1 MATPPRASEVVSRL
15 ADLARLSLPVAAST
29 LVIAV
34 GEIADRAFLGRWS
47 ANALA
52 ATLPGGML
60 ARVFTGVLV
69 GTVGYSA
76 ARISRFT
83 GVPATA
89 SLASDANEAENLSR
103 ARGASDATDA
113 ATTAFAQGLWLTL
126 FATPVFLVAAPV
138 GLALIDAAGHAEA
151 IRAHEQTYYLFNLAG
166 GALATLAA
174 ALGAWFVGCGQTGRV
189 ATAALVGC
197 GVNLLADP
205 LLIFGLGWG
214 VAGAGAAAVLAQTTT
229 CGVLAT
235 LLCRDFRAHGRTAAG
250 CLRFRRAEAT
260 RLLRMGLPVGLSSL
274 VGSTTFTAFVLALG
288 RLDAAALTVGNAC
301 FAVNNFFCTLLAAV
315 ETAIMIR
322 TGRAVGESNTD
333 EARRICRTGFAL
345 DALLFAVFFG
355 LVLMFPEFALNSFV
369 KDDDTTTRAAFAA
382 QGRVFLAILAVAG
395 VFRATQSAL
404 TGFLRGTGDTR
415 RIFVAQVI
423 ASLLV
428 WMPLVAGT
436 LAGGLPP
443 AVLFATFPL
452 QLAVNAA
459 ILAAPYSFT
468 MPKAS

>member
-1 MATPPRASEVVSRL
+1 MSRL

-76 ARISRFT
+76 AIVSRFT

-89 SLASDANEAENLSR
+89 SLASDTNEAENFSR
-103 ARGASDATDA
+103 ARGASDATEA

-214 VAGAGAAAVLAQTTT
+214 VAGAGAAAVLAQATT
-229 CGVLAT
+229 CGVLAA
-235 LLCRDFRAHGRTAAG
+235 LLCRDFQTHGRAAAG

-274 VGSTTFTAFVLALG
+274 IGSTTFTAFVLALG
-288 RLDAAALTVGNAC
+288 QLDAAALAVGNAC
-301 FAVNNFFCTLLAAV
+301 FAVNNFFYTLLAAV

-322 TGRAVGESNTD
+322 TGQALGKGDAD
-333 EARRICRTGFAL
+333 EARRSRRAGFAL
-345 DALLFAVFFG
+345 DAILFAVFFG
-355 LVLMFPEFALNSFV
+355 LVLVFPELALNPFV
-369 KDDDTTTRAAFAA
+369 KDGDTTTRAAFAA

-436 LAGGLPP
+436 FAGGLPP

>member
-1 MATPPRASEVVSRL
+1 MSRL
-15 ADLARLSLPVAAST
+15 ADLARLALPVAAST

-34 GEIADRAFLGRWS
+34 GEIADRAFLGHWS
-47 ANALA
+47 ADALA

-76 ARISRFT
+76 AIVSRFT
-83 GVPATA
+83 GATGKTHKGV
-89 SLASDANEAENLSR
+89 NEAESLSR
-103 ARGASDATDA
+103 ARCASGATDA
-113 ATTAFAQGLWLTL
+113 TTTAFAQGLWLTL
-126 FATPVFLVAAPV
+126 FAAPVFLVAAPV
-138 GLALIDAAGHAEA
+138 GLALINAAGHAEA

-174 ALGAWFVGCGQTGRV
+174 ALGAWFVGHGQTGRV

-214 VAGAGAAAVLAQTTT
+214 VAGAGAAAVLAQATT
-229 CGVLAT
+229 CGVLT
-235 LLCRDFRAHGRTAAG
+235 DLLCRDFRARGHAAG
-250 CLRFRRAEAT
+250 RLRFRRTEAAH
-260 RLLRMGLPVGLSSL
+260 LLRTGLPVGLSSL

-288 RLDAAALTVGNAC
+288 RLDSAALAVGNAC
-301 FAVNNFFCTLLAAV
+301 FAINNFFYTLLAAV

-322 TGRAVGESNTD
+322 TGQAVGEGHAD
-333 EARRICRTGFAL
+333 EARRIRRTGFEL

-355 LVLMFPEFALNSFV
+355 LVLASPEFALSPFI
-369 KDDDTTTRAAFAA
+369 KDGDTTTRAAFAA
-382 QGRVFLAILAVAG
+382 QGRIFLTILAVAG

-404 TGFLRGTGDTR
+404 TGFLRGTGNTR
-415 RIFVAQVI
+415 RIFVAQVV

-428 WMPLVAGT
+428 WMPLVAGA
-436 LAGGLPP
+436 LVGRLPP
-443 AVLFATFPL
+443 ALLFATFPL

>member
-1 MATPPRASEVVSRL
+1 MSRL
-15 ADLARLSLPVAAST
+15 ADLARLALPVAGST

-34 GEIADRAFLGRWS
+34 GEIADRAFLGHWS
-47 ANALA
+47 ADALA

-76 ARISRFT
+76 ARVARFT
-83 GVPATA
+83 GATG
-89 SLASDANEAENLSR
+89 NLSR
-103 ARGASDATDA
+103 ARGASGAPDA

-126 FATPVFLVAAPV
+126 FAAPAFLAAAPV
-138 GLALIDAAGHAEA
+138 GLAS
-151 IRAHEQTYYLFNLAG
+151 

-174 ALGAWFVGCGQTGRV
+174 ALGAWFVGHGRTGRV
-189 ATAALVGC
+189 AAAALVGC

-205 LLIFGLGWG
+205 LLIFGLGGG
-214 VAGAGAAAVLAQTTT
+214 VAGAGAASVLAQATV
-229 CGVLAT
+229 CGVLAAA
-235 LLCRDFRAHGRTAAG
+235 LGRDFRARGRAIAG
-250 CLRFRRAEAT
+250 HLRFCRTEAA
-260 RLLRMGLPVGLSSL
+260 RLLRTGLPVGLSSL

-288 RLDAAALTVGNAC
+288 RMDAAALAVGNAC
-301 FAVNNFFCTLLAAV
+301 FAVNNFFYTLLAAV

-322 TGRAVGESNTD
+322 TGQAFGEGNPD
-333 EARRICRTGFAL
+333 EARRIRRAGFAL
-345 DALLFAVFFG
+345 DALLFAAFFG
-355 LVLMFPEFALNSFV
+355 LVLAFPETALGPFV
-369 KDDDTTTRAAFAA
+369 RGDDATAHAAFAA

-395 VFRATQSAL
+395 IFRATQSAL
-404 TGFLRGTGDTR
+404 TGFLRGTGGMR
-415 RIFVAQVI
+415 RIFVAQAV

-428 WMPLVAGT
+428 WMPLVAGA

-443 AVLFATFPL
+443 AALFATFPL